1 MKDSDSRVDPIPSTR
16 RDGMQDPFTETDEDE
31 LGPGGREAADGRYTG
46 MDNGETGEDTG
57 YPVRGDRDD
66 LVAEGSTPAAPVID
80 LGVTLPDPFVE
91 QSTSVPS
98 AGEEGGDAETPV
110 SSRREVLEAAIGH
123 QLDGALVDEPDTSP
137 ATADDDEAEV
147 DDTDEDGERVDTSD
161 IGYDIPTGGK
171 EPTA

>member
-1 MKDSDSRVDPIPSTR
+1 MKDSDFRVDPIPSTR
-16 RDGMQDPFTETDEDE
+16 REGLQDPITETREDD
-31 LGPGGREAADGRYTG
+31 LGPGSREDADGPYTG

-57 YPVRGDRDD
+57 YPVRGDRD

-80 LGVTLPDPFVE
+80 LGVTLPPFVD
-91 QSTSVPS
+91 QSTSVSS
-98 AGEEGGDAETPV
+98 AGDEGGDAETPV
-110 SSRREVLEAAIGH
+110 SSRREVLEAAIG

-137 ATADDDEAEV
+137 ATADDDEAES
-147 DDTDEDGERVDTSD
+147 DDTDEDGEKVDTSD